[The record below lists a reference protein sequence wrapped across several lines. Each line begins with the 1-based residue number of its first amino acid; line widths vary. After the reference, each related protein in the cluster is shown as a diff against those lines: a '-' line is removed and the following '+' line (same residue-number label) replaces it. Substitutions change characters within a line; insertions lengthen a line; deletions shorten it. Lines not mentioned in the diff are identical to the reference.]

1 MKFIYS
7 DLLNLLKEKPG
18 KELLS
23 ERLFQLGH
31 EHTINGDIFD
41 MEFTPNRGD
50 CLSLVGLARDL
61 NIFFGNEKSLK
72 IFDGEIPS
80 LSIDFQNLSP
90 LDCPKISF
98 LKLRF
103 KNCL

>member
-41 MEFTPNRGD
+41 MEFTPNRS

-61 NIFFGNEKSLK
+61 NIFLGTK
-72 IFDGEIPS
+72 
-80 LSIDFQNLSP
+80 NL
-90 LDCPKISF
+90 
-98 LKLRF
+98 
-103 KNCL
+103 